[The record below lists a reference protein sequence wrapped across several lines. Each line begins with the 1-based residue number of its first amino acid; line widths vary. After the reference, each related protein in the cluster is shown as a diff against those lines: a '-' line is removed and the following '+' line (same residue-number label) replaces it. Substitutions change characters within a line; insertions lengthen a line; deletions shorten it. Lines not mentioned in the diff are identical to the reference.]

1 VLIEEIHPPAGAA
14 AAYHAVQAAEINANA
29 SIFDETGRA
38 KRTAGIAQQEA
49 HQLTAAA
56 KAQAAET
63 LHTADAEAY
72 RFGADRRAYGDG
84 GQAFLLER
92 SYGNLRAALSKA
104 PLTIID
110 HRLSAADGPVIDL
123 RSSAP
128 GGANRAPAAPTP
140 PAPAQ
145 PTVTPGIEDAR

>member
-1 VLIEEIHPPAGAA
+1 M
-14 AAYHAVQAAEINANA
+14 
-29 SIFDETGRA
+29 
-38 KRTAGIAQQEA
+38 
-49 HQLTAAA
+49 TAAA

-92 SYGNLRAALSKA
+92 SYANLRTALSKA

-110 HRLSAADGPVIDL
+110 HRLPAADGPVIDL
-123 RSSAP
+123 RTGA
-128 GGANRAPAAPTP
+128 GGNRTSGAPAAPG

-145 PTVTPGIEDAR
+145 PSVTPGIEEQR